1 MTASTTSKRNTPRAG
16 VRRNT
21 VSSGQLDA
29 FPTSENQR
37 LKQHARKRA
46 VVSLR
51 MRGDDIARLDAEV
64 ARLDREGAHRQTNRP
79 GAPYQ
84 LTRTDVVERALAL
97 YFNQTSKKGR

>member
-1 MTASTTSKRNTPRAG
+1 MTTSKRIAS

-21 VSSGQLDA
+21 ASSGQLDA
-29 FPTSENQR
+29 FPASENQR

-64 ARLDREGAHRQTNRP
+64 LRLDREGAHRHANRP
-79 GAPYQ
+79 GAPYRI
-84 LTRTDVVERALAL
+84 TRTDVVERALAA
-97 YFNQTSKKGR
+97 YFQPKKGR

>member
-1 MTASTTSKRNTPRAG
+1 MTASTPSKRNTPRAG

-21 VSSGQLDA
+21 QLEA

-51 MRGDDIARLDAEV
+51 MRGEDIASLDAEV
-64 ARLDREGAHRQTNRP
+64 ARLDREGAHRSTRRT
-79 GAPYQ
+79 GAPYRI
-84 LTRTDVVERALAL
+84 TRTDVVERALAL
-97 YFNQTSKKGR
+97 YFSQTKKGR

>member
-21 VSSGQLDA
+21 QLEA

-51 MRGDDIARLDAEV
+51 MRGDDIASLDAEV
-64 ARLDREGAHRQTNRP
+64 ARLDREGEHRRTRRT
-79 GAPYQ
+79 GAPYRI
-84 LTRTDVVERALAL
+84 TRTDVVERALAL
-97 YFNQTSKKGR
+97 YFSQTKKGR